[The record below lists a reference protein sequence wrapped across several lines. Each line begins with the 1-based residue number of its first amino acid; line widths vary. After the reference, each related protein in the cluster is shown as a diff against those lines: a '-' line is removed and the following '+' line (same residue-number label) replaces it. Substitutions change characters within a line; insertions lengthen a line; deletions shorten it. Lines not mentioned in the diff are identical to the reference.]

1 LASVLITSKFYNDIF
16 FGNQHVAF
24 IGGVHTLEMN
34 ALELEFLK
42 TIEWKVWVE
51 PTDYDIYFGGIM
63 QHF

>member
-42 TIEWKVWVE
+42 TIEWRVWVD
-51 PTDYDIYFGGIM
+51 P
-63 QHF
+63 